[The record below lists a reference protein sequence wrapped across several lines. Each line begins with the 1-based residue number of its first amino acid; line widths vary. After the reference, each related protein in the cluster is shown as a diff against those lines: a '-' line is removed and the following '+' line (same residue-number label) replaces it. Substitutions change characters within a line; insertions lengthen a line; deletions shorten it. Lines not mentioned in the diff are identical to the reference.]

1 MKKMLSLV
9 LASAIMLSLAACGQK
24 APQKQID
31 GDLADIMAKVYENS
45 GLAVADEISLI
56 EGELT
61 DDNVESYLGTKDV
74 EFTERLISEPMMSA
88 SPHQVVLL
96 RVKDGTDVDGAVAS
110 IKEHADPRRWICVGV
125 DPSDVKV
132 ESAGNLVLLVMA
144 EDSEKYAEAFQGLA
158 K

>member
-1 MKKMLSLV
+1 MKKMLSLALV
-9 LASAIMLSLAACGQK
+9 SAIMLSLAACGQK
-24 APQKQID
+24 APQKQIN
-31 GDLADIMAKVYENS
+31 GNLADIMAKVYENS

-74 EFTERLISEPMMSA
+74 EFTESLISEPMISA
-88 SPHQVVLL
+88 SPHLVVLL
-96 RVKDGTDVDGAVAS
+96 RVKDGADVDGAVAD
-110 IKEHADPRRWICVGV
+110 IKEHANPQRWICVGV
-125 DPSDVKV
+125 DPSDVRV